1 MRIFR
6 SAVLIF
12 GMRVV
17 GAGLL
22 FFVYSFLSKTQG
34 EEQVAELAV
43 FLSVFAICGTIS
55 RGGLDQYLLREMP
68 KHDERG
74 RGELAANAVA
84 LAVVVGLF
92 SALVVG
98 YSWNSFLLGAGVLF
112 YALYSVVPEIYRASG
127 SALRYAVLRNF
138 AFNFFLAFIVFIF
151 YYFEFSKSAS
161 ASLGLA
167 AFFSLL
173 ISFLAFF
180 GVYQADCFKFL
191 RWKGAIGLVGAG
203 LPIALFQLLVVAHTY
218 GYNLALDVIGGA
230 RDTARFAVYLQVV
243 LVFAMFSTSV
253 GVHIGRDLA
262 VAVSKGDYELVR
274 RLYGQACLVSVAVT
288 GPIFLILIYAA
299 PFLFPYFFG
308 FSGDFDLLS
317 FYIMAGTAFFNSA
330 SGPKLT
336 VLNMLRRERVVLI
349 VGGMLTLFVLIGFLL
364 SEYFFNKVLFVAVL
378 YSIFSGGLALSM
390 SIYTMGL
397 LHRLIAVRS

>member
-22 FFVYSFLSKTQG
+22 FFVYSFLSKTQS

-127 SALRYAVLRNF
+127 SALRYAALRNF

-151 YYFEFSKSAS
+151 YYFEFLKSVS
-161 ASLGLA
+161 ASLCLA

-180 GVYQADCFKFL
+180 DVYQADCFKFL
-191 RWKGAIGLVGAG
+191 RYRGVIGLVGAG
-203 LPIALFQLLVVAHTY
+203 LPIAAFQFLVVAHTY
-218 GYNLALDVIGGA
+218 GYNLALDVIGDA

-262 VAVSKGDYELVR
+262 VAVSKADYGLVR

-288 GPIFLILIYAA
+288 GPIFLVLIYGA
-299 PFLFPYFFG
+299 PFLFSYFFG
-308 FSGDFDLLS
+308 FSGDFDFLS

-349 VGGMLTLFVLIGFLL
+349 VGGVLTLFVLIGFLL
-364 SEYFFNKVLFVAVL
+364 NEYFVNKVLFVAVL
-378 YSIFSGGLALSM
+378 YSIFSGGLALST